1 MADRQALPGTLAMSY
16 RIHFNESLADAVPRI
31 VCEQMER
38 AVAVLTVPDPDV
50 TQAIHQVRKRCKK
63 IRGLLRLVRGSFSA
77 SYPQENAWFRDLARS
92 LAGVRDADVMLECVE
107 KLRAAFGRDL
117 EPDAFLSVRQA
128 LEQRRDALHNDAS
141 LPQRLGGVAS
151 QLQGARPRVLG
162 WRLDDAGITAI
173 EPGLVRTYRRAR
185 KALRAGYEEPAPER
199 FHAWRKRV
207 KYHWYHL
214 RLLREIWPAQMK
226 GLAAEASRLADLLG
240 DDHDLA
246 VLRMTLAHDGDTL
259 GEPEQITALSGLA
272 QRRQDRLRAEARTLG
287 LRLFA
292 GKPADFG
299 ARMCTCW
306 QAAQCDALRG
316 GAPDGGRGEGVC

>member
-1 MADRQALPGTLAMSY
+1 MSY
-16 RIHFNESLADAVPRI
+16 RIHLHESLADGVPRI
-31 VCEQMER
+31 VCEQMDR
-38 AVAVLTVPDPDV
+38 AVAELTAPDPDV
-50 TQAIHQVRKRCKK
+50 TEVVHRARKRCKK

-92 LAGVRDADVMLECVE
+92 LSGVRDADVMLKCVE
-107 KLRAAFGRDL
+107 KLPASFGREL

-128 LEQRRDALHNDAS
+128 FEQRREALRNDAS
-141 LPQRLGGVAS
+141 LPERLAGVARR
-151 QLQGARPRVLG
+151 LQGARLRVLG
-162 WRLDDAGITAI
+162 WRLDDAGISAI

-185 KALRAGYEEPAPER
+185 KALRAGYEEPTPER
-199 FHAWRKRV
+199 FHEWRKRV

-214 RLLREIWPAQMK
+214 RLLREIWPVQMK

-246 VLRMTLAHDGDTL
+246 VLRMALAHDGDTL
-259 GEPEQITALSGLA
+259 GEPEQIAALSGLA

-292 GKPADFG
+292 EKPVDFG
-299 ARMCTCW
+299 ARMRTCW

-316 GAPDGGRGEGVC
+316 GAPAGGYGEGVC